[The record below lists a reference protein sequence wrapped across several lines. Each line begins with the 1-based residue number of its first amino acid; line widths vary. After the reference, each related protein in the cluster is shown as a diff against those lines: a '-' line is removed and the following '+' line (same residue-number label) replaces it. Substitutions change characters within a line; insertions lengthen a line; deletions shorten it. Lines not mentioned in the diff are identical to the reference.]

1 MNKMYGKASRFVFG
15 GLFSVMALVL
25 AQTTP
30 ARAGDPKPQVVELK
44 TEDSKTLYALGLV
57 ISRNLSTFNLT
68 AAELG
73 FVKAGL
79 EDGVLNRKPQ
89 VDLEQVG
96 PKIDEMARARAQ
108 AAAAVEKEKGRAF
121 LEKATAEPKA
131 KKTASGL
138 VITEMKAGVGASP
151 KATDTVS
158 VHYHGTLMD
167 GTVFD
172 SSVQR
177 GQPTEFPLNG
187 VVPCWTEGVQ
197 LIKVGGKSKLICP
210 ADLAY
215 GDRGSPPKIKPGA
228 TLVFE
233 VELLKIVEVAKGK

>member
-1 MNKMYGKASRFVFG
+1 MNKMVKKVSRVVVA
-15 GLFSVMALVL
+15 GLFSVIAPVVFL
-25 AQTTP
+25 AVP
-30 ARAGDPKPQVVELK
+30 AQAGDPVIELK
-44 TEDSKTLYALGLV
+44 TEDSKTFYALGLV

-68 AAELG
+68 AAELD

-79 EDGVLNRKPQ
+79 SDGVLSRKPQ

-108 AAAAVEKEKGRAF
+108 AAAAVEKEKGKTF
-121 LEKATAEPKA
+121 LEKAAVKPGA
-131 KKTASGL
+131 RKTASGL
-138 VITEMKAGVGASP
+138 VITELKAGTGASP
-151 KATDTVS
+151 KPTDTVS
-158 VHYHGTLMD
+158 VHYHGTLLD

-177 GQPTEFPLNG
+177 GQPAEFPLNG

-197 LIKVGGKSKLICP
+197 LIKVGGKSQLICP
-210 ADLAY
+210 ADIAY
-215 GDRGSPPKIKPGA
+215 GDHGSPPKIKPGA
-228 TLVFE
+228 TLIFE

>member
-1 MNKMYGKASRFVFG
+1 MYKKTTGFVS
-15 GLFSVMALVL
+15 GLFSVVTLIVAL
-25 AQTTP
+25 
-30 ARAGDPKPQVVELK
+30 GSPQRSEAIDLK
-44 TEDSKTLYALGLV
+44 TEESKTLYALGLAV
-57 ISRNLSTFNLT
+57 SQNLATFNLT
-68 AAELG
+68 AQEFE

-79 EDGVLNRKPQ
+79 EDGVLNRKKH

-96 PKIDEMARARAQ
+96 PKINEMANVRSK
-108 AAAAVEKEKGRAF
+108 AAAGVEKEKGRAF
-121 LEKATAEPKA
+121 IEKAATAPGA
-131 KKTASGL
+131 KKTTSGL
-138 VITEMKAGVGASP
+138 VITEMKAGTGASP
-151 KATDTVS
+151 KATDKVR

-228 TLVFE
+228 TLIFE
-233 VELLKIVEVAKGK
+233 VELLEIIKEAATTK